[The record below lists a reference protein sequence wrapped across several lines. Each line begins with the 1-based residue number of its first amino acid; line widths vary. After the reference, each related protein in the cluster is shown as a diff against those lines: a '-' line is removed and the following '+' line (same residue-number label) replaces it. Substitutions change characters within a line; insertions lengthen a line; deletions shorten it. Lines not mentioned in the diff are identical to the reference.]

1 MDTAKLSLFIIT
13 YNRSKLL
20 RRTLDYI
27 ANSLLR
33 EYQIIIL
40 NNASTDDTKQVINE
54 YVGRLPKL
62 GIINNKA
69 NVGPNANFLKAFD
82 YSDSEYT
89 WILCDDDVFDL
100 TKFNDVLASI
110 EEGKA
115 DLLHVGAHKQEVW
128 RMGGKYSTPREL
140 LANKYAYFKFASFM
154 PCNIFRTKIFAEQ
167 YLVKSYNNVGNAYP
181 HMPFAFGM
189 YLKDEV
195 VYVAKEQIVVAQ
207 GGQSYSQLDWYQ
219 WWMKTCELLQ
229 TQPEVRKAYLD
240 QWKDNG
246 YTEDKVGLQSLLLAK
261 NMAKKSPK
269 ALEYIDSFIAKY
281 FSVGDKLKL
290 IYYTATMWSSKYELF
305 TKLAIIRNK
314 LMGKAA
320 SDRIQ

>member
-20 RRTLDYI
+20 RRTLDYL
-27 ANSLLR
+27 ANSLLC

-40 NNASTDDTKQVINE
+40 NNASTDDTKQVANE
-54 YVGRLPKL
+54 YAGRLPKL
-62 GIINNKA
+62 SIVNNKA

-89 WILCDDDVFDL
+89 WILCDDDIFDL
-100 TKFNDVLASI
+100 TKFSDVLDSI

-115 DLLHVGAHKQEVW
+115 DLLHVGAHKQKIW
-128 RMGGKYSTPREL
+128 LMGGEYKTPREL

-154 PCNIFRTKIFAEQ
+154 PCNIFRTKVFAEH

-189 YLKDEV
+189 YLKDKL

-219 WWMKTCELLQ
+219 WWMKTCELLKDKS
-229 TQPEVRKAYLD
+229 EVRRAYLD
-240 QWKDNG
+240 QWKDDG
-246 YTEDKVGLQSLLLAK
+246 YAEDKAGLQSLLVAK
-261 NMAKKSPK
+261 NMANNSPEIV
-269 ALEYIDSFIAKY
+269 EYINGFIDKY
-281 FSVGDKLKL
+281 FASDRLKL
-290 IYYTATMWSSKYELF
+290 FYYAITMWSSKYALF
-305 TKLAIIRNK
+305 TKLANLRNK
-314 LMGKAA
+314 LLGKVA
-320 SDRIQ
+320 